1 MDNAQ
6 KAIMIGVGLFIT
18 IIIIAAVML
27 ITGMGQELMN
37 SGTKKLSQ
45 VSSTLQDQMTR
56 EYDNVQVTGAQV
68 LSAIQKYYSDPELVV
83 AVNNVKGGGNSDVV
97 WVTPNM
103 ADSLTRFDING
114 NNRVPTTKGIKENT
128 SQPAYGSFTNAA
140 GAAKDRVV
148 TTGQYQAYLIDLNG
162 SVLGVYFKRK

>member
-27 ITGMGQELMN
+27 ITGMGQELMD
-37 SGTKKLSQ
+37 SGTKKLST

-56 EYDNVQVTGAQV
+56 QYDNVQVTGAQV
-68 LSAIQKYYSDPELVV
+68 LSAVQKYYSDPELVI
-83 AVNNVKGGGNSDVV
+83 AVNNEKTGNNIV
-97 WVTPNM
+97 WATPNM
-103 ADSLTRFDING
+103 ADSLTNFTINQ
-114 NNRVPTTKGIKENT
+114 NNRVTATKGIKENT
-128 SQPAYGSFTNAA
+128 AQPAYGSFTNAA
-140 GAAKDRVV
+140 GAAKDRIV